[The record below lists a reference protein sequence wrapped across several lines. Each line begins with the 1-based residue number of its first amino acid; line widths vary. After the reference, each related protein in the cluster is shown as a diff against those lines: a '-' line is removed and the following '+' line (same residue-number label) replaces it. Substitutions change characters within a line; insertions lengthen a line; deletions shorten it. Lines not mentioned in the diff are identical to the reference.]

1 MSDQRGHGRVAVS
14 VDVQV
19 RAVGSTRWSAATL
32 REISRGG
39 CRLLAKEGV
48 GRADDEIE
56 IWLPSKR
63 DSSLTVGAMVLRVDA
78 EHGANLVIAK
88 FRPRDPGEQA
98 GLQWVCAVLLSRS
111 GGGRRA
117 DVRVAYRL
125 DIHYGNDAELAG
137 ILEDISRNGFLM
149 LSVKTVPDLYQSVWV
164 VITVPDNSQLSLRAC
179 VMRRE
184 QVSTESGPGHLV
196 GLQFDRMTDDD
207 EQRISDLLYSLVVAD

>member
-1 MSDQRGHGRVAVS
+1 M
-14 VDVQV
+14 
-19 RAVGSTRWSAATL
+19 L

-56 IWLPSKR
+56 IWLPSQR
-63 DSSLTVGAMVLRVDA
+63 DSGMTVGAKILRVGTEQD
-78 EHGANLVIAK
+78 ANLVIAML
-88 FRPRDPGEQA
+88 RPRDSVEQA
-98 GLQWVCAVLLSRS
+98 GLDWVCAMLLSRS

-125 DIHYGNDAELAG
+125 DIRYGNHAELAA

-149 LSVKTVPDLYQSVWV
+149 LSVKTAPELYQSVWV
-164 VITVPDNSQLSLRAC
+164 VITVPDNSQFSLRAC

-184 QVSTESGPGHLV
+184 RVSTDSGPGHLV
-196 GLQFDRMTDDD
+196 GLQFDRMDDND
-207 EQRISDLLYSLVVAD
+207 EQRISDLLYNLVVAD